1 MCLSNSRFESIITPV
16 SFCSSIPPNS
26 WAVLSIFSCMHT
38 LAVLFPLHALNYIY
52 LGGTLITIY
61 LTKMLNNLS
70 RSEVHVGH
78 VD

>member
-1 MCLSNSRFESIITPV
+1 MGSIIYLPG
-16 SFCSSIPPNS
+16 
-26 WAVLSIFSCMHT
+26 CMHT
-38 LAVLFPLHALNYIY
+38 IAVFFSLRALNYIY

-70 RSEVHVGH
+70 RSVVYAGH